1 MKSNEPS
8 RRRARRPLL
17 VAVVG
22 AGTLL
27 IQGCIGVVG
36 NLMGNPGGSGGGGF
50 GGNGGSDDMSA
61 VVDMATDM
69 GSPADLKEHD

>member
-1 MKSNEPS
+1 MKPNEPS
-8 RRRARRPLL
+8 RKRVRRPLL

-27 IQGCIGVVG
+27 IQGCIGAVG

-50 GGNGGSDDMSA
+50 GGSGGSDDMSA
-61 VVDMATDM
+61 VVDM